1 MFLIRQG
8 SVQKSCNCTFYY
20 PFTFNVCCF
29 AYASHICRLRNRA
42 DRVDLDAS
50 GDEDNDDAMDHG
62 HAGMPSRF
70 VLRIAQP
77 FSFPAAASLS
87 CFEPR
92 DIRSIYDQTAT
103 LCTAALLTAIIT
115 GLATRVRFQSHPS
128 QSADIATGED
138 DDDKSAAAGD
148 DGEED
153 DEEDTTPVTRFVKVV
168 AVFSAIGGMLFG

>member
-1 MFLIRQG
+1 M
-8 SVQKSCNCTFYY
+8 SVVLLTHPIYA
-20 PFTFNVCCF
+20 VC
-29 AYASHICRLRNRA
+29 ATVQTGWIWTL
-42 DRVDLDAS
+42 L
-50 GDEDNDDAMDHG
+50 AMKTMMMRWIMAMQVCH
-62 HAGMPSRF
+62 
-70 VLRIAQP
+70 L
-77 FSFPAAASLS
+77 ASLYVS
-87 CFEPR
+87 RSPSPFPPPPLSLALNEPR

-148 DGEED
+148 DGEEE